1 MTQDQIIKSINDK
14 VIEGLQNQG
23 LKWFRPWKAGE
34 ENQPLNRLTKKYY
47 TGFNIFLLN
56 NQMIMNGYKSNQWL
70 TFKQVTEMN
79 GQVKKGSRSTD
90 IYFWKRGLQDMKTG
104 KFLTDKEIK
113 NVSINETFTEDGKTF
128 KRYRQT
134 FTIRYYKVFNLD
146 QTTGIAP
153 LEFDSSINASFT
165 SNDLVDTIVKNYIS
179 RSNPLRLNV
188 SDCSNRAYYSPS
200 KDMVV
205 MPKEDSFVDSDSYYK
220 TLFHELAHS
229 TGHENR
235 LNRKGI
241 TDKIVFASD
250 KYAQEELVAEISA
263 MYLTGLCDL
272 NPKDSDQNS
281 QAYINGWIKQFKD
294 HSKECFYA
302 MQQASKCSSYILG

>member
-1 MTQDQIIKSINDK
+1 MTQEQIIKSINDK

-34 ENQPLNRLTKKYY
+34 ENQPLNRLSKKYY

-104 KFLTDKEIK
+104 KFLNDKEIR
-113 NVSINETFTEDGKTF
+113 NVNIKETFTENGKTF

-153 LEFDSSINASFT
+153 LEFDSSINAQA
-165 SNDLVDTIVKNYIS
+165 V
-179 RSNPLRLNV
+179 
-188 SDCSNRAYYSPS
+188 
-200 KDMVV
+200 
-205 MPKEDSFVDSDSYYK
+205 
-220 TLFHELAHS
+220 FHEFS
-229 TGHENR
+229 FEEF
-235 LNRKGI
+235 
-241 TDKIVFASD
+241 KI
-250 KYAQEELVAEISA
+250 
-263 MYLTGLCDL
+263 
-272 NPKDSDQNS
+272 
-281 QAYINGWIKQFKD
+281 
-294 HSKECFYA
+294 
-302 MQQASKCSSYILG
+302 